1 MTRPVALAIA
11 GAGLIGKR
19 HAEAIAVAPE
29 AALHS
34 IVDPSDAGRAYA
46 KAIGA
51 KWHSSLSALFRDG
64 KPDGVIVATPNRI
77 HVDNGLECVAA
88 GVPALVEKPL
98 ASDLAA
104 AQELVEAGEKAGVAL
119 LVGHHRRHNP
129 LIAAAKLR
137 IAEGALGTVVAVN
150 GMFWLMKP
158 DDYFEAD
165 WRRQPGAGPILL
177 NLIHDIDLLRH
188 LVGDIVSVQALQS
201 GLVRGNAVEETAA
214 LVFRFDNGAL
224 GAFTLSDTIV
234 APWSWELTAQENP
247 AYPPTGQSCY
257 FIGGTHGSM
266 ELPSARIWTNP
277 GKRSWWEPIQATHSP
292 VSREDPLVRQI
303 NQFARVIRGEEP
315 PLASAREGLKS
326 LQVIDAVKR
335 SIATGRTVE
344 IPGMAPALVRAP

>member
-19 HAEAIAVAPE
+19 HAEAIAVAPG

-46 KAIGA
+46 EAIGA
-51 KWHSSLSALFRDG
+51 KWHPSLSALFRDG
-64 KPDGVIVATPNRI
+64 KPDGVIVATPNRF
-77 HVDNGLECVAA
+77 HVENGLECVAA

-104 AQELVEAGEKAGVAL
+104 ARELVEAGEKAGVAL

-129 LIAAAKLR
+129 LIAAAKKRL
-137 IAEGALGTVVAVN
+137 AEGALGTIVAVN

-158 DDYFEAD
+158 DDYFDAD
-165 WRRQPGAGPILL
+165 WRRQPDAGPILL

-188 LVGDIVSVQALQS
+188 LVGDIASVQALQS
-201 GLVRGNAVEETAA
+201 GLVRGHAAEETAA

-224 GAFTLSDTIV
+224 GAFSLSDTVV

-326 LQVIDAVKR
+326 LQVVDAVKR
-335 SIATGRTVE
+335 SIATGQRVD
-344 IPGMAPALVRAP
+344 VR

>member
-19 HAEAIAVAPE
+19 HAEAMAVAPGV
-29 AALHS
+29 ALHS

-46 KAIGA
+46 EAIGA
-51 KWHSSLSALFRDG
+51 KWHRSLSALFREG

-104 AQELVEAGEKAGVAL
+104 ARELVEAGEKAGVAL

-129 LIAAAKLR
+129 LIALAKKRLS
-137 IAEGALGTVVAVN
+137 EGALGTIVAVN

-158 DDYFEAD
+158 DDYFDAD

-247 AYPPTGQSCY
+247 AYPPTGQSCC

-344 IPGMAPALVRAP
+344 IPAMAPVGEP